1 MAVDM
6 LLDIKER
13 LDKKNIHE
21 VRQIARAIGVS
32 SPTFGKKER
41 IIDDILSIASCETEP
56 AARTTRGAP
65 PKSSDYDEILV
76 GDIKECIK
84 HHNLLKEG
92 TQDAN
97 DSYEVSDGTTN
108 EICGGILVKAEKLF
122 YLRVNGCLP
131 GADDVYVHES
141 FINRFHLREGDFVKG
156 ECRRKSPDKFAGL
169 TKILS
174 VNGYSPDS
182 VLRRDFAKLTPV
194 YPNKRIQVAKSGK
207 DIAARMI
214 DMFAPVG
221 YGQRAV
227 ISAPANSG
235 NISLIKQI
243 IAGMSMSEQELALV
257 IFIVAGSPEEVIDI
271 ERTSCGAQIFYTTFD
286 METEQ
291 HVQAAEFVATY
302 CKNAVELGENI
313 VLIVDGLS
321 KLGGAAKRIL
331 FSAICAEEGGSLTV
345 VATVSAEGEYSSE
358 YSAELISVANMCAI
372 LPDSDNRTP
381 TIDIAKSYT
390 RNCELLQ
397 SEQEI
402 KTADILRKR
411 YKTTGNI
418 DDIIDLFKNSE
429 NNTGII
435 KSNG

>member
-1 MAVDM
+1 MAADM

-131 GADDVYVHES
+131 GPDDVYVHES

-227 ISAPANSG
+227 ISASANSG
-235 NISLIKQI
+235 KLTLLKQI
-243 IAGMSMSEQELALV
+243 IGGTSLNENLAIV
-257 IFIVAGSPEEVIDI
+257 VFVVAGSLEEITDI
-271 ERTSCGAQIFYTTFD
+271 ERTACGAEVFYTTFD
-286 METEQ
+286 MEPEQ
-291 HVQAAEFVATY
+291 HLKAADFVMTY
-302 CKNAVELGENI
+302 CKNAVELGEN
-313 VLIVDGLS
+313 VMLVVDGLS
-321 KLGGAAKRIL
+321 KLGSAAKRL
-331 FSAICAEEGGSLTV
+331 LSSAICAEEGGSLAV
-345 VATVSAEGEYSSE
+345 IGTVSAIGEYSSE
-358 YSAELISVANMCAI
+358 FSAELLSAANMRVE
-372 LPDSDNRTP
+372 LLDSEVYP
-381 TIDIAKSYT
+381 TIDISKSYT
-390 RNCELLQ
+390 QNCELLQ
-397 SEQEI
+397 EEQEI
-402 KTADILRKR
+402 KTAYMLRKR
-411 YKTTGNI
+411 YKTTENI
-418 DDIIDLFKNSE
+418 DDIIDLFKSSE